1 MIVVNGNTKINI
13 LPLFSWFN
21 IFNKS
26 LLYLSLINTQKGL
39 KIMKFNKKNILFND
53 KVDNVN
59 QVFEEISLFAK
70 NQSYIKD
77 YKLLVSEFR
86 KRENQG
92 STGFEDGF
100 AIPHALSSEVE
111 DVKIIILKNEKGINW
126 KTLDNQK
133 IKVAIALLIP
143 KNKKNNHHIDI
154 LSTIARQLLNKDFK
168 EILKSND
175 ADAITQEI
183 NKAIE
188 NIDQNQVLQ
197 DKSTVKAV
205 TNKPLNVIGVSA
217 CTTGVAHTYMVKDRM
232 EKQCAEKG
240 INAHWETQGSK
251 GQEYLLSDKQIADA
265 DLVIIT
271 ADINVE
277 LDRFAGKR
285 VYVTN
290 THEAL
295 DQGVK
300 LVEIADQKATLYSG
314 SGGGNFLVNS
324 KTNNQLLKHLL
335 SGVSYMIPFVVFSGL
350 MFAILS
356 GIGHWIHGIDYKFDD
371 NSILSIMYN
380 ASQVGFTFMIPIM
393 AGFIANSIAGRAA
406 IAPAMISSY
415 VSTQNKFWYMY
426 GDTFTAAHTASLALL
441 GALIFG
447 LLAGVIV
454 KQVNKIKVHEHIAA
468 IMPIIIVPL
477 FVTAFLTLPL
487 VFIGAPSG
495 WAMYEFNYGLQTA
508 GKINGVNFLIG
519 FIIGA
524 MIGFDLGGPINKI
537 AVLAATGLMA
547 SGNYYLMGAAAAA
560 IPIPPLG
567 SGLAALIFRKKF
579 KDDYGLGVSAV
590 SLGFMGIT
598 EGSIPF
604 AVKHTWKVITPN
616 ILCSALAGGM
626 AFALQIKGYVGAWG
640 GPIITLFG
648 GVGNRWHFM
657 FNSPILTGTILFYII
672 IISASLLHAFM
683 FYTLSSRKAVVTE
696 EDDIVEN
703 LELNSEVQEEIAI

>member
-1 MIVVNGNTKINI
+1 
-13 LPLFSWFN
+13 
-21 IFNKS
+21 
-26 LLYLSLINTQKGL
+26 
-39 KIMKFNKKNILFND
+39 MKFTTKNILSNNR
-53 KVDNVN
+53 VDNIN
-59 QVFEEISLFAK
+59 KVFEEISLFAQH
-70 NQSYIKD
+70 QSWIKD
-77 YKLLVSEFR
+77 YQQLVKEFWI
-86 KRENQG
+86 RENQT

-100 AIPHALSSEVE
+100 AIPHALSSEIKEIQIV
-111 DVKIIILKNEKGINW
+111 ILKSEHGIEW
-126 KTLDNQK
+126 ETFDGKK

-143 KNKKNNHHIDI
+143 KNKKNNNHIDV
-154 LSTIARQLLNKDFK
+154 LSSIARQLLNKEFRN
-168 EILKSND
+168 ILKNNDND
-175 ADAITQEI
+175 AIVKTI
-183 NKAIE
+183 N
-188 NIDQNQVLQ
+188 
-197 DKSTVKAV
+197 
-205 TNKPLNVIGVSA
+205 NVISKIKLNTDTAATAASKVVQEPNVKKLKVIGISA

-232 EKQCAEKG
+232 EKQCREKG
-240 INAHWETQGSK
+240 MEAHWETQGSK
-251 GQEYLLSDKQIADA
+251 GQEYVLSDKQIAEA
-265 DLVIIT
+265 DLVLIT

-285 VYVTN
+285 IYITN

-295 DQGVK
+295 EKGVA
-300 LVEIADQKATLYSG
+300 LIAIANQKATLYSG
-314 SGGGNFLVNS
+314 DANANFLVNT
-324 KTNNQLLKHLL
+324 KTNSQFLKHLL

-356 GIGHWIHGIDYKFDD
+356 GVGHWMHGINYAFDD
-371 NSILSIMYN
+371 GSVLAKMYQ
-380 ASQVGFTFMIPIM
+380 ASEVGFTFMIPIM

-426 GDTFTAAHTASLALL
+426 GTTFSAGHTASLALL

-447 LLAGVIV
+447 ILAGLIV
-454 KQVNKIKVHEHIAA
+454 KYVNRIKVHQHIAA

-477 FVTAFLTLPL
+477 FVTAVLTLPL
-487 VFIGAPSG
+487 VLVGAPAG
-495 WAMYEFNYGLQTA
+495 WVMYEFNYGLQSA

-567 SGLAALIFRKKF
+567 SGLAALIYRKKF

-604 AVKHTWKVITPN
+604 AVKHTWRVITPN
-616 ILCSALAGGM
+616 ILCSALAGGA

-648 GVGNRWHFM
+648 GVGDRWHFVAG
-657 FNSPILTGTILFYII
+657 SPILTGTLLFYAII
-672 IISASLLHAFM
+672 LSTSLLHAFI
-683 FYTLSSRKAVVTE
+683 FSTLSSRGKPAIMTE
-696 EDDIVEN
+696 TSDPDIIDDIAIKGVE
-703 LELNSEVQEEIAI
+703 EEIAI